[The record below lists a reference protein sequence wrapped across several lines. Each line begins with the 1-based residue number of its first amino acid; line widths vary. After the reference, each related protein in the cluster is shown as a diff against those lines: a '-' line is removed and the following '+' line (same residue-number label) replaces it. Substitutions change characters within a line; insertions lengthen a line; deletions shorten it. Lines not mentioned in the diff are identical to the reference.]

1 MSSIAKQSDSFCC
14 DKTNLTY
21 TVGIKSLHDVICSIN
36 ESSHVNISYN
46 LSLYFNGNEDYIDLS
61 LIKDNFESIEIT
73 YNSNRNTN
81 NIAMIF
87 CENKR
92 KLKEIT
98 FNFNTYE
105 KIYCNIINCPKINN
119 IRIVGGNNVLT
130 RINTRSYI
138 TIKGCNTNSIC
149 VSNSSIT
156 NLELENIGDLMLD
169 TAYYMK
175 NSIRIG
181 PITKDIGSIKRLSI
195 EDIEAYI

>member
-1 MSSIAKQSDSFCC
+1 MSSITKQPALICC

-21 TVGIKSLHDVICSIN
+21 TVGIKPLHDVICNIN
-36 ESSHVNISYN
+36 ESLHVNISYN

-61 LIKDNFESIEIT
+61 LIKDNFESIEII
-73 YNSNRNTN
+73 YNSNCNMN
-81 NIAMIF
+81 KMVMIS
-87 CENKR
+87 CNDKD

-98 FNFNTYE
+98 LNFNTYE

-130 RINTRSYI
+130 CINTRSYI

-181 PITKDIGSIKRLSI
+181 PITKDIGPINRLSI
-195 EDIEAYI
+195 EDIETYI

>member
-1 MSSIAKQSDSFCC
+1 MLSNSIYRNEEC
-14 DKTNLTY
+14 LTY
-21 TVGIKSLHDVICSIN
+21 YLNNDSLNDVIRDIN
-36 ESSHVNISYN
+36 QELYNNSYD
-46 LSLYFNGNEDYIDLS
+46 LSLYFNGGIDYIDLS
-61 LIKDNFESIEIT
+61 LIKDNAESIEIT
-73 YNSNRNTN
+73 YNSDHNTN

-87 CENKR
+87 CENKC

-98 FNFNTYE
+98 LNFNTQE

-130 RINTRSYI
+130 CINTRSYI

-195 EDIEAYI
+195 EDIELYI